1 MPEGRH
7 PGSSLPTGNVSS
19 HRACRCLEVHLKRNP
34 PTPQWEHDPQDHL
47 FRTWAQ
53 QGTHMRLL
61 LLQPIRMER
70 FFNVSC
76 SLLRRVRLFS
86 TSWTVAHQTPLSTG
100 FSGQEYWSGLSF
112 PSPGD
117 LPDPQIE
124 PGSPAL
130 QADSLWFEPPAKPL
144 ESRTDSGQSQRLTS
158 KLGAGVLVQKQGK
171 RTGRGGCFFHIV
183 QWALKIRHCSE
194 QGATS
199 KAWKPSWPRG
209 PTRNQLTHSCGQT
222 LGCTQR
228 QMPGAPHPQV
238 APPTRHTWVRVSTEL
253 TQNHPGL
260 WEEIQ
265 SWLWV
270 LLANTILEIFR
281 LAGQKNVKE
290 VQVSGSPCIRITSQQ
305 GTRNYSFP

>member
-1 MPEGRH
+1 
-7 PGSSLPTGNVSS
+7 
-19 HRACRCLEVHLKRNP
+19 
-34 PTPQWEHDPQDHL
+34 
-47 FRTWAQ
+47 
-53 QGTHMRLL
+53 MRLL

-112 PSPGD
+112 TSPGD

-183 QWALKIRHCSE
+183 QWALRIWHCSE

-199 KAWKPSWPRG
+199 KA
-209 PTRNQLTHSCGQT
+209 
-222 LGCTQR
+222 
-228 QMPGAPHPQV
+228 
-238 APPTRHTWVRVSTEL
+238 
-253 TQNHPGL
+253 
-260 WEEIQ
+260 
-265 SWLWV
+265 
-270 LLANTILEIFR
+270 
-281 LAGQKNVKE
+281 
-290 VQVSGSPCIRITSQQ
+290 
-305 GTRNYSFP
+305 